1 MCPRHTGILGGR
13 GRMVLVWASVVGWEL
28 TGNFSSKYRVPT
40 KGAGFKDRL
49 AGKIRQAPNLAGTQ
63 NKAEA

>member
-1 MCPRHTGILGGR
+1 
-13 GRMVLVWASVVGWEL
+13 MVLVWASVVGWEL